1 MIYTTPT
8 QCCMH
13 THHRHNTDTH
23 NAEDTHTDTPLLPDP
38 PCDQMAPKSALCP
51 WSLDGDYPAAKP
63 TSFHLLLITPG
74 PNPSVGR
81 SNPTF

>member
-8 QCCMH
+8 QCYMH
-13 THHRHNTDTH
+13 TSQTQHRYSQRRRYTHRH
-23 NAEDTHTDTPLLPDP
+23 ALLPDP

-63 TSFHLLLITPG
+63 TRFHLLLITPG